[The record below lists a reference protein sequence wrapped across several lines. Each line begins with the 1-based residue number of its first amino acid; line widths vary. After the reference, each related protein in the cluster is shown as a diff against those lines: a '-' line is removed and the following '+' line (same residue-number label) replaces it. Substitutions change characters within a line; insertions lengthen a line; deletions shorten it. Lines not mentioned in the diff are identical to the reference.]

1 MILAFRRVFAQR
13 SEVFR
18 RVFAPLLLGGRE
30 AIPLESCAQRM
41 RGIVAILGLLAPI
54 NIANAIAMADG
65 MADAS
70 LAYET
75 IQPSRIRLGDWALIR
90 VTSLDGYLKSVP
102 LPNVTGLT
110 FEVLG
115 RSQGLEFV
123 NGKSI
128 PSTYIL
134 IRVTPQFAGMFSI
147 PGLTA
152 KSPSLGLEVVSGDEP
167 NPYALHSHNQFP
179 QPLPVSPARV
189 PKGIQLQAG
198 GAVFARLV
206 IPSRAVYVG
215 ESVPIDI
222 EVGVRPGIVTSLNGL
237 PTVSGSDFT
246 LNNLSRQPKRRE
258 QVIEGSPFVVMTWH
272 SMVAAVK
279 PGDFSLAVE
288 TPLSVKINTHSAE
301 DIAIAARMG
310 WPFLQ
315 SMYNGITPKDITV
328 ASPAA
333 QLKVLALPTQ
343 GQPKDFSGAV
353 GDFRVSSDISPARVA
368 AGDPLTLRLHIS
380 GVGNFDRVDSTMFD
394 RLDHWKTYPA
404 KSSFTPGDAV
414 GYKGEKV
421 FEQPLIAALP
431 GERTIPGLQF
441 SYFNPNTKHYERA
454 QTQPVK
460 VTIAASLA
468 DSSVSALTGVGAQ
481 GLNGAP
487 TNQSARGLRP
497 DHPRP
502 QSSVGEMR
510 PLYFQAQFL
519 AVPATLALILAGS
532 WFAVRPNPARA
543 TSKSAERALAQLDA
557 AARSG
562 DSSSFFEVARTALLQ
577 TFAAR
582 WQISPDQITVAQLK
596 ARLGPAGEDIE
607 RLCALA
613 DEAKYSDYEPASTDF
628 QRWLRLIRGQLTG
641 EKE

>member
-1 MILAFRRVFAQR
+1 M
-13 SEVFR
+13 
-18 RVFAPLLLGGRE
+18 
-30 AIPLESCAQRM
+30 
-41 RGIVAILGLLAPI
+41 IVAILGLLAPI
-54 NIANAIAMADG
+54 AIANALAMADG
-65 MADAS
+65 MADAA

-75 IQPSRIRLGDWALIR
+75 MEPPRIRLGDSAMIR
-90 VTSLDGYLKSVP
+90 VTSLDGYLKNVP
-102 LPNVTGLT
+102 LPTVPGLT
-110 FEVLG
+110 FELLG

-134 IRVTPQFAGMFSI
+134 IRVTPQFTGLFSI
-147 PGLTA
+147 PGLTPT
-152 KSPSLGLEVVSGDEP
+152 SRSLGLEVVSGDEP

-179 QPLPVSPARV
+179 QPLKVSPAPI
-189 PKGIQLQAG
+189 PKGIQLKAG
-198 GAVFARLV
+198 GAAFVQLV
-206 IPSRAVYVG
+206 IPTRAVYVG
-215 ESVPIDI
+215 ESVPVDI
-222 EVGVRPGIVTSLNGL
+222 EVGIRPGIVTSMNGL
-237 PTVSGSDFT
+237 PTLNGSDFT
-246 LNNLSRQPKRRE
+246 LNNLSKQPKRSD
-258 QVIEGSPFVVMTWH
+258 QVIEGSPFAVMTWH
-272 SMVAAVK
+272 SVLAAVK
-279 PGDFSLAVE
+279 PGDFSLSVE

-315 SMYNGITPKDITV
+315 SMYNGIVPKDITI
-328 ASPAA
+328 ASPSSA
-333 QLKVLALPTQ
+333 LKVLPLPTQ

-353 GDFRVSSDISPARVA
+353 GDFQVSSDISPARVA

-404 KSSFTPGDAV
+404 KSSFTPSDAV

-431 GERTIPGLQF
+431 GEQTIPGLEF
-441 SYFNPNTKHYERA
+441 SYFNPNTQHYERA
-454 QTQPVK
+454 HTQPVK
-460 VTIAASLA
+460 VMIAASLA
-468 DSSVSALTGVGAQ
+468 DSSLSALAGAQ
-481 GLNGAP
+481 SLNGAP
-487 TNQSARGLRP
+487 TNQSALGLRP

-502 QSSVGEMR
+502 QSSVSEMR
-510 PLYFQAQFL
+510 PLYFQALFL

-557 AARSG
+557 AAQSG

-582 WQISPDQITVAQLK
+582 WQMSPDQITVAELK

-613 DEAKYSDYEPASTDF
+613 DEAKYSDYEPGSTDF
-628 QRWLRLIRGQLTG
+628 PRWLRLIRGQLTG
-641 EKE
+641 ERE

>member
-1 MILAFRRVFAQR
+1 
-13 SEVFR
+13 
-18 RVFAPLLLGGRE
+18 
-30 AIPLESCAQRM
+30 M
-41 RGIVAILGLLAPI
+41 RTLIVAILGLLAPI
-54 NIANAIAMADG
+54 GIANALAMADG

-70 LAYET
+70 LAFET
-75 IQPSRIRLGDWALIR
+75 IEPSRIRLGDSAMIR

-102 LPNVTGLT
+102 LPTVPGLT
-110 FEVLG
+110 FEMLG

-128 PSTYIL
+128 TSTYIL
-134 IRVTPQFAGMFSI
+134 IRVTPQFVGLFSI
-147 PGLTA
+147 PGLTP
-152 KSPSLGLEVVSGDEP
+152 KSPTLGLEVVSGDEP

-179 QPLPVSPARV
+179 KPLPVSPARI
-189 PKGIQLQAG
+189 PKGIQLKAG
-198 GAVFARLV
+198 GAAFVQLV

-215 ESVPIDI
+215 ESVPVDI
-222 EVGVRPGIVTSLNGL
+222 EVGVRPGIVTAMNGL
-237 PTVSGSDFT
+237 PALKGGDFT
-246 LNNLSRQPKRRE
+246 LNNLSKQPKRRD

-272 SMVAAVK
+272 SVLAAVK
-279 PGDFSLAVE
+279 PGDFSLSAE

-301 DIAIAARMG
+301 DIAIAAKMG

-315 SMYNGITPKDITV
+315 SMYNGLVPRDITI
-328 ASPAA
+328 ASPSSE
-333 QLKVLALPTQ
+333 LKVLPLPTQ

-353 GDFRVSSDISPARVA
+353 GDFHVSSDISPARVA

-380 GVGNFDRVDSTMFD
+380 GVGNFDRVDSAMFD
-394 RLDHWKTYPA
+394 RLDRWKTYPA
-404 KSSFTPGDAV
+404 KSSFTPSDAV

-431 GERTIPGLQF
+431 GEQTIPGLQF
-441 SYFNPNTKHYERA
+441 SYFNPNTQHYEHAR
-454 QTQPVK
+454 TQPLK
-460 VTIAASLA
+460 VMIATSLA
-468 DSSVSALTGVGAQ
+468 DSSLSAPAGDQ

-487 TNQSARGLRP
+487 TSQSARGLRP

-502 QSSVGEMR
+502 QSSVSEIT
-510 PLYFQAQFL
+510 PLYFQAPFL

-532 WFAVRPNPARA
+532 WFALRPNPAR
-543 TSKSAERALAQLDA
+543 TISKSAERALAQLDA
-557 AARSG
+557 AAQSG

-582 WQISPDQITVAQLK
+582 WQMSPDQITVAELK

-613 DEAKYSDYEPASTDF
+613 DEAKYSDYEPGSTDF

-641 EKE
+641 ERE